1 MEEIILYQL
10 ISKFHFVEICSTGP
24 QRNMPGTVFHDEIVT
39 TLLTDLCDTFTVI
52 LSLLSLHA
60 EI

>member
-1 MEEIILYQL
+1 MLYQL
-10 ISKFHFVEICSTGP
+10 ISKFDFVEICSTDP
-24 QRNMPGTVFHDEIVT
+24 QRNMPGIVFHDEIVT
-39 TLLTDLCDTFTVI
+39 TLFTNLCDTFTVS